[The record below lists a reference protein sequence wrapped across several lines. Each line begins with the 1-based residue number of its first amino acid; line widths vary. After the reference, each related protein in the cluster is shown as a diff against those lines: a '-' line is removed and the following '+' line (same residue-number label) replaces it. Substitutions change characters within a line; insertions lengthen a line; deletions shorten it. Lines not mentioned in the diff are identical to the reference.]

1 MTVIH
6 KRSKFLYAR
15 AVNLVA
21 TASKTAPEA
30 AIPSGSSVP
39 LRSGWS
45 PLRPLFT
52 IGFRQLLLTADAPQT
67 GTCAK
72 SLVYSLSTSLP

>member
-21 TASKTAPEA
+21 TVIARASEA
-30 AIPSGSSVP
+30 AIPSGSFVP

-52 IGFRQLLLTADAPQT
+52 IGFRQPITAKP
-67 GTCAK
+67 
-72 SLVYSLSTSLP
+72 LVYSLSTSAP